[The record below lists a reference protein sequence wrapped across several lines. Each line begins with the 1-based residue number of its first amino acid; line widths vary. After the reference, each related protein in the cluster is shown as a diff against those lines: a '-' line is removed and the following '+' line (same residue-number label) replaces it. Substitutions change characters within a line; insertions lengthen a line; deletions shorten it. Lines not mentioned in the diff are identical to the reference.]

1 LEDQSKVG
9 YQLAGLYSGTYQLI
23 IDLMT
28 NLTIKIHVV
37 VMVLTIER
45 GVGRG
50 LYESVRKMVD
60 ARKVYRLGLS
70 GEIKTL
76 ILS

>member
-1 LEDQSKVG
+1 
-9 YQLAGLYSGTYQLI
+9 
-23 IDLMT
+23 M
-28 NLTIKIHVV
+28 
-37 VMVLTIER
+37 VMVLTIEI

-50 LYESVRKMVD
+50 LYESVRKVVD

-76 ILS
+76 VLS

>member
-1 LEDQSKVG
+1 MLLPRVVELS
-9 YQLAGLYSGTYQLI
+9 
-23 IDLMT
+23 
-28 NLTIKIHVV
+28 VV
-37 VMVLTIER
+37 VMILTIER